1 MDIRRENRMVLAAKR
16 HRYALLAAA
25 VVVWIAVVCL
35 FVFPARFEQ
44 NDDTAMA
51 AIVYG
56 ANGQYD
62 SHLVFINVLI
72 GAWIK
77 ACLQVFPSVPWYTVF
92 QCALVLLS
100 FGVLVYLLFER
111 FGIRKALIP
120 VGVLLFYFGNEFL
133 SLLQFSK
140 TAGIASLAGI
150 LLIFHT
156 AVQRRHWSVL
166 ILAGF
171 LTVMGSMYRF
181 SVFLMLLAPLF
192 GVGVFLLLPRLKERD
207 WRGAA
212 RLCLPVILVFGL
224 CFGLRVCD
232 LQTYQS
238 SPEWAEY
245 VEYNN
250 LRSLLLDYSFPDYN
264 THRELYESLGISE
277 RDLALYQQWD
287 FDDPDNFTIDTLREL
302 VAAREK
308 RQLSVGTVKSFLV
321 EMVPGLIDYSY
332 FSVLV
337 IAGALFCFHCQAKR
351 LLLLLYE
358 VLALAGVEFYLYMEG
373 RYLVNRIDAPLILA
387 VFMVLMLYCQGDLPP
402 VRRRVAGVLAG
413 VILVVPLVTSF
424 KQFNGLQQP
433 SSETAAY
440 QTMATDREHLY
451 LCNTFA
457 FMEIPGSIWDM
468 NTLGEKSNFCALGG
482 WTTHSP
488 VREYI
493 LSRYGVE
500 NSFRDVVDNPEVY
513 LVCTGDYKLRQDYIQ
528 THFDPDAGFHCVKL
542 LENTYPVY
550 RVTTLPPVLDEAGA
564 VDGAGYL
571 HYDLQCVENGG
582 QTEVEGYIYAEGVNS
597 FASNIYIGIQS
608 PAGEEQLY
616 FATQRVAEFSDDV
629 MNGKYA
635 AFSCT
640 LPSWEEGSRV
650 TIYLETG
657 EVLYRVDMG
666 QQ

>member
-1 MDIRRENRMVLAAKR
+1 MVLAAKR

-111 FGIRKALIP
+111 FGIRKVLIP

-207 WRGAA
+207 WRGAV

-250 LRSLLLDYSFPDYN
+250 LRSMLLDYGFPDYEEN
-264 THRELYESLGISE
+264 EALYQSLGISE
-277 RDLALYQQWD
+277 RDLSLYQQWD
-287 FDDPDNFTIDTLREL
+287 FDDPDTFTIDVMRQL
-302 VAAREK
+302 VAAKEQR
-308 RQLSVGTVKSFLV
+308 TVTPDTFKHFVL
-321 EMVPGLIDYSY
+321 EMVPGLFGYWY
-332 FSVLV
+332 FSALV
-337 IAGALFCFHCQAKR
+337 IGVALFCFHCQARR

-358 VLALAGVEFYLYMEG
+358 VLALAGVEFYLYIEG
-373 RYLVNRIDAPLILA
+373 RYLISRVDVSLLLA
-387 VFMVLMLYCQGDLPP
+387 VFMVLMLYCQGDLPDL
-402 VRRRVAGVLAG
+402 RRRTAAGLAA
-413 VILVVPLVTSF
+413 VILVVPLVTSIG
-424 KQFNGLQQP
+424 QFYSPQQP
-433 SSETAAY
+433 PSETAAY
-440 QTMATDREHLY
+440 QTLATDPDHLY
-451 LCNTFA
+451 LYSTTMFA
-457 FMEIPGSIWDM
+457 EIPGNIWDM
-468 NTLGEKSNFCALGG
+468 YTLGEKSNFCALGG

-500 NSFRDVVDNPEVY
+500 NSFRDVVDNPDVF
-513 LVCTGDYKLRQDYIQ
+513 LLCTSDQQLRLDYIRGHYAPEASLQ
-528 THFDPDAGFHCVKL
+528 CVKL
-542 LENTYPVY
+542 LEDVYPVY
-550 RVTTLPPVLDEAGA
+550 RVTTQRPNLDTGGALDGSGSLNYDIQCTEQDGQVTVGGWLYAG
-564 VDGAGYL
+564 
-571 HYDLQCVENGG
+571 
-582 QTEVEGYIYAEGVNS
+582 GVNS
-597 FASNIYIGIQS
+597 FAANIYVGVRTS
-608 PAGEEQLY
+608 AGEEQLY

-635 AFSCT
+635 AFSCA
-640 LPSWEEGSRV
+640 LPSWEEGSSV
-650 TIYLETG
+650 AVYLETG
-657 EVLYRVDMG
+657 DALYRVDA
-666 QQ
+666 QLQ